1 MKNNIKTVFDIL
13 SELNYILNK
22 TQKRQLIG
30 VFFVLTISSFFELL
44 GVTAILPFIQVVLT
58 PEKLLGNPHIAVI
71 VNFLGIVSAKEL
83 MIFFGIGI
91 ILLYLVKNAY
101 MLFSYYIQYDFATKV
116 QKELAVKTL
125 YSYLQRPYQYFLNI
139 NSSDILRDCSVDPGK
154 VYNIIEYL
162 FGIAAELLT
171 MLLISG
177 VIVYTDPIMAIEI
190 LIWLGAVMAGMVFF
204 FKPIAKRAGRIF
216 RSAEAEKNKAVY
228 QTINGIKEIYVM
240 QRKQPFLDAYNEIAE
255 VSRKAQRTNSL
266 ISNSPDRIVEG
277 ICIGGLIGI
286 VCVRLFLSDDMT
298 EYIPKLAML
307 AMSAFKIL
315 PSVGKIT
322 SRVNGLVFC
331 RQSLTNEYEIMKGTK
346 HDSEKLVFAKRG
358 SDASDK
364 KIHFRDTLFVSNIFW
379 KYETQ
384 KLPVLTNVSLE
395 IKKGKSIA
403 LIGAS
408 GSGKTTLSDIILG
421 LLMPQGGSVTADG
434 TDVYSMP
441 MEWANIVGYV
451 PQTIFLLDGTVRENI
466 IFGLSDSKADDAK
479 IWKSLERAQ
488 LKEFVEKLPQ
498 QLDTMV
504 GERGIKFSGGQRQ
517 RIAIARALYN
527 EPEILVLDEA
537 TAALDNDTES
547 AVMESIEALHGKIT
561 LIIVAHRLETI
572 KCCDEI
578 YEIIDGKAVKRE
590 KEEIWK

>member
-1 MKNNIKTVFDIL
+1 M
-13 SELNYILNK
+13 
-22 TQKRQLIG
+22 
-30 VFFVLTISSFFELL
+30 
-44 GVTAILPFIQVVLT
+44 
-58 PEKLLGNPHIAVI
+58 
-71 VNFLGIVSAKEL
+71 
-83 MIFFGIGI
+83 
-91 ILLYLVKNAY
+91 
-101 MLFSYYIQYDFATKV
+101 
-116 QKELAVKTL
+116 
-125 YSYLQRPYQYFLNI
+125 
-139 NSSDILRDCSVDPGK
+139 
-154 VYNIIEYL
+154 
-162 FGIAAELLT
+162 
-171 MLLISG
+171 
-177 VIVYTDPIMAIEI
+177 
-190 LIWLGAVMAGMVFF
+190 
-204 FKPIAKRAGRIF
+204 
-216 RSAEAEKNKAVY
+216 
-228 QTINGIKEIYVM
+228 
-240 QRKQPFLDAYNEIAE
+240 
-255 VSRKAQRTNSL
+255 
-266 ISNSPDRIVEG
+266 
-277 ICIGGLIGI
+277 
-286 VCVRLFLSDDMT
+286 
-298 EYIPKLAML
+298 
-307 AMSAFKIL
+307 
-315 PSVGKIT
+315 
-322 SRVNGLVFC
+322 
-331 RQSLTNEYEIMKGTK
+331 
-346 HDSEKLVFAKRG
+346 
-358 SDASDK
+358 
-364 KIHFRDTLFVSNIFW
+364 SNIFW